1 MAIYCSILSYNNE
14 TRLINIGDNLRKI
27 FGYVYI
33 RKIYRNFIRVEEFS
47 KIEIEHNT
55 TLKMPSK
62 NSSSKSPLS
71 INNLALLFS
80 CFTHETNE

>member
-1 MAIYCSILSYNNE
+1 MKYLTKY
-14 TRLINIGDNLRKI
+14 LIMFNIHG
-27 FGYVYI
+27 
-33 RKIYRNFIRVEEFS
+33 KIYRNFIRVNIRVEEFS

-71 INNLALLFS
+71 INNISLY
-80 CFTHETNE
+80 CFLVSRTKRTSKFYEIKNSGNS